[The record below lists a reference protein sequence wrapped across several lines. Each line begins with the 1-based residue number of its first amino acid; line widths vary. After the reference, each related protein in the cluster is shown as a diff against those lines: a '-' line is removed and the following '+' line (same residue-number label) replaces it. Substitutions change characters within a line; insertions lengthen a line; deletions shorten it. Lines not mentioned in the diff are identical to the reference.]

1 MNAAEFR
8 KLVAEHFSP
17 KIRELGWKGSG
28 FHFRKKP
35 ENHIGNLFGI
45 QGSWYGGSV
54 CCETAIHFDFMPD
67 LAGLN
72 FDKTT
77 YASSLIRK
85 RLSPNGDGDYH
96 WNFSNN
102 NEKNIESVNS
112 IWNAFEKHGL
122 TFYKDF
128 NDFPHPFDK
137 IKPEDLQV
145 GKNHKILEKYFV
157 INQIELTNLLKEINL
172 ILGNIS
178 LAKEFSKIGIE
189 RINEHS
195 KSILIGNK
203 NNKYYKLSEKHIE
216 QLMKNMEI
224 K

>member
-1 MNAAEFR
+1 
-8 KLVAEHFSP
+8 
-17 KIRELGWKGSG
+17 
-28 FHFRKKP
+28 
-35 ENHIGNLFGI
+35 
-45 QGSWYGGSV
+45 
-54 CCETAIHFDFMPD
+54 MPD
-67 LAGLN
+67 LADLN

-85 RLSPNGDGDYH
+85 RLSPNGYGDYH

-137 IKPEDLQV
+137 IKPEDLKV
-145 GKNHKILEKYFV
+145 GKSHKILEKYFV
-157 INQIELTNLLKEINL
+157 VNQIELTNILKEINL

-178 LAKEFSKIGIE
+178 LAKEFSIIGIE

-195 KSILIGNK
+195 KRILTGNK

-216 QLMKNMEI
+216 
-224 K
+224 